1 MQHWPAIVQPAAPRP
16 RPSRELP
23 ETPLAKQS
31 PKDIAAFPELFEGME
46 QFVEEQAVWLRR
58 TLLAALA
65 LVAGMAAYP
74 LLQRLF

>member
-1 MQHWPAIVQPAAPRP
+1 M
-16 RPSRELP
+16 
-23 ETPLAKQS
+23 AKQS
-31 PKDIAAFPELFEGME
+31 TKDIAAFPELFEGME

-65 LVAGMAAYP
+65 LAAGMAASP

>member
-1 MQHWPAIVQPAAPRP
+1 M
-16 RPSRELP
+16 
-23 ETPLAKQS
+23 AKQS

-65 LVAGMAAYP
+65 LAAGMAAYP